1 MAMCRGL
8 RKETTAW
15 IFLIALVVTL
25 DVAAWD
31 PGSVGRQ
38 QRQQAAGWLQLEQDQ
53 KTFREDA
60 QPLQPSTADRLDQLE
75 RRQQLDLRALDQQQR
90 QALDRNRNLRRGTGA
105 KTPSVT
111 LKRDLRGGR
120 EDERQRLKMRIQRD
134 TLFPGL
140 Q

>member
-1 MAMCRGL
+1 M
-8 RKETTAW
+8 
-15 IFLIALVVTL
+15 FLIALVVTF
-25 DVAAWD
+25 DVPAWD

-38 QRQQAAGWLQLEQDQ
+38 QRQQAEGWLRLEQDQ

-90 QALDRNRNLRRGTGA
+90 QSLDRDRSLRRGAGA
-105 KTPSVT
+105 KPPSVS
-111 LKRDLRGGR
+111 LQRDLRVRR
-120 EDERQRLKMRIQRD
+120 EDERQRLKMRIERD

>member
-1 MAMCRGL
+1 M
-8 RKETTAW
+8 
-15 IFLIALVVTL
+15 FLIALVVTF
-25 DVAAWD
+25 DVPAWD

-38 QRQQAAGWLQLEQDQ
+38 QRQQAEGWLRLEQDQ
-53 KTFREDA
+53 KTFRDDA

-90 QALDRNRNLRRGTGA
+90 QSLDRDRNLRRGAGA
-105 KTPSVT
+105 KPPSVS
-111 LKRDLRGGR
+111 LQRDLRVRR